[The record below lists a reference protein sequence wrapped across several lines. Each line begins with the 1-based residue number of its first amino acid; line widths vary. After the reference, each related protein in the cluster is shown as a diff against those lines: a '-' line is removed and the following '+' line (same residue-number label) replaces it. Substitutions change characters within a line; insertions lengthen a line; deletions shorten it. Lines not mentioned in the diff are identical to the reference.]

1 MNECEGVCRLVAAQ
15 HHEVREVQVLVG
27 ATKEAEAEEMLVYFS
42 ICLHVRCLES
52 AAIGAQCGARSE

>member
-27 ATKEAEAEEMLVYFS
+27 ATKEAEAEAKLVHLS
-42 ICLHVRCLES
+42 ICLYVCM
-52 AAIGAQCGARSE
+52 

>member
-27 ATKEAEAEEMLVYFS
+27 ATKEAEAEEIWITVS
-42 ICLHVRCLES
+42 ICLHARCV
-52 AAIGAQCGARSE
+52 

>member
-42 ICLHVRCLES
+42 ICLHVRCL
-52 AAIGAQCGARSE
+52 

>member
-27 ATKEAEAEEMLVYFS
+27 ATKEAEAEEMLVYLSNLPTCAMF
-42 ICLHVRCLES
+42 IV
-52 AAIGAQCGARSE
+52 CGDRRSVWGEK